1 METWREG
8 ARAGHTHEPNE
19 VTIQLDGLGRQLSE
33 LLPEPG
39 VPEGSDG
46 PVFVDE
52 SGRRSKTLRRL
63 GWVLAAIFV
72 GYAVTLVVALLGGNS
87 TAPFLP
93 LSGQEG
99 HRKAEEVRTPA
110 TEGVT
115 PGTEDTPGT
124 MPDVSPSALPQ
135 TGETASAPGGAVGAG
150 VSSTPGTG
158 TSAPASTEPSAR
170 NTATG
175 ASTAGG
181 VPAGGTSASATTAA
195 TGPPSADPT
204 ATSTDPGTPPATTP
218 DPSVQEQEG
227 AS

>member
-8 ARAGHTHEPNE
+8 ARTGHTHEPNE

-33 LLPEPG
+33 LLPEPS

-52 SGRRSKTLRRL
+52 SGRRSKTLRRF
-63 GWVLAAIFV
+63 GWVLAAVFV

-93 LSGQEG
+93 LSGQEE
-99 HRKAEEVRTPA
+99 HRKTQEVRTPV
-110 TEGVT
+110 TESVT
-115 PGTEDTPGT
+115 PGAEVTPDTT
-124 MPDVSPSALPQ
+124 PDVPPSTVPQ
-135 TGETASAPGGAVGAG
+135 TGESAAAPGGAVGAG
-150 VSSTPGTG
+150 GSSTPGTG
-158 TSAPASTEPSAR
+158 SAAPVRTEPSAR

-175 ASTAGG
+175 ASTGGG
-181 VPAGGTSASATTAA
+181 VPTGGTTAPATTAA
-195 TGPPSADPT
+195 SGPPSADPT
-204 ATSTDPGTPPATTP
+204 AAAPVTPPATTP
-218 DPSVQEQEG
+218 EPPVQEQEG

>member
-33 LLPEPG
+33 LLPEPS

-63 GWVLAAIFV
+63 GWVLAAICV

-93 LSGQEG
+93 LSGQEE

-115 PGTEDTPGT
+115 PGAEVTPGT
-124 MPDVSPSALPQ
+124 TPDVSPSALPQ
-135 TGETASAPGGAVGAG
+135 TGESAAAPGGAVGAG
-150 VSSTPGTG
+150 GSSTPGTG
-158 TSAPASTEPSAR
+158 SSSSARTEPSAR

-175 ASTAGG
+175 SSTAGE
-181 VPAGGTSASATTAA
+181 PAGETSASATTAA
-195 TGPPSADPT
+195 SGTPSADPP
-204 ATSTDPGTPPATTP
+204 ATSPDPVTPPATTP
-218 DPSVQEQEG
+218 DPPVQEQEG